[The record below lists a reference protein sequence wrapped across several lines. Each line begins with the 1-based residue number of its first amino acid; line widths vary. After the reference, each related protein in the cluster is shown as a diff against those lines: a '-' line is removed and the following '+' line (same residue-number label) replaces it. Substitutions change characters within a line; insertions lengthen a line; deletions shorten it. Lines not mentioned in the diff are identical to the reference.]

1 MCGIVGIVRADGA
14 PISAMLLER
23 MRDCLAHRGPDDA
36 GLYLKGD
43 VGLGV
48 RRLAIL
54 DTTSAGHQPMA
65 NDNGKLCVVFN
76 GEIYNYV
83 ELAEELR
90 RAGQRLVASSDTAA
104 LL

>member
-1 MCGIVGIVRADGA
+1 MCGIVGMVRADGA
-14 PISAMLLER
+14 SISATLLER

-65 NDNGKLCVVFN
+65 NHDGTLWVAFH
-76 GEIYNYV
+76 GGIYTYV
-83 ELAEELR
+83 ALGGGLQH
-90 RAGQRLVASSDTAA
+90 AGQRLVFS
-104 LL
+104 